1 MYNLDNML
9 LYIFGEEM
17 KKTILLLS
25 LVGCVTTISADG
37 LKSQEMPSS
46 EMQKQN
52 QQIVKMAS
60 EEMTKTLPQKVDK
73 YTTLQRV
80 EGKGTRLTYVFEI
93 NTGAKSDETVIKE
106 DRSRMKK
113 AVTNGICTS
122 SKRFLDAQIDIT
134 YLYTSAASKA
144 KLFQFDVSQADCPV
158 SER

>member
-1 MYNLDNML
+1 
-9 LYIFGEEM
+9 M

-25 LVGCVTTISADG
+25 LVACVTNVSADE
-37 LKSQEMPSS
+37 LKSQEMPVN
-46 EMQKQN
+46 EMEKQN

-80 EGKGTRLTYVFEI
+80 EGEGTRLTYVFEI

-113 AVTNGICTS
+113 AVTSGICKS

-134 YLYTSAASKA
+134 YLYTSVASKV
-144 KLFQFDVSQADCPV
+144 KLFQFDVSQKDCPLG
-158 SER
+158 ER